1 VIKRW
6 GSRFTGRVAR
16 GAAPGWEQPV
26 AERIKRGGARLSAHG
41 HSSFQRRGPSHP
53 QGFWPVFLGSGSR
66 RFPDLFALHRRM
78 PGSLE
83 QAAQARSHVDVV
95 GH

>member
-1 VIKRW
+1 VIQRW
-6 GSRFTGRVAR
+6 GSRFTGWVAR

-26 AERIKRGGARLSAHG
+26 AERIKRGGACLSAHG
-41 HSSFQRRGPSHP
+41 HSSFQRRDPSHP
-53 QGFWPVFLGSGSR
+53 QGYWPVIVGSGSR